1 MEKLLKTILLFIG
14 VGLLNTLIFT
24 VYLSNTG
31 LPGGEVGMFPLLI
44 AMESGIAIV
53 LSTVIY
59 LVIRNRIEVTSIRT
73 ILTYQVVYFLTLIL
87 SGVSPF
93 DNDLTD
99 VFKTLTLWIYLIS
112 FLVTIGLTMTTKLI
126 NGLRTNRS

>member
-1 MEKLLKTILLFIG
+1 MEKLIKTTVIFLG
-14 VGLLNTLIFT
+14 VGLLNTIIFT
-24 VYLSNTG
+24 VYLRNTG

-44 AMESGIAIV
+44 AMESGVAIV
-53 LSTVIY
+53 LSIVTY
-59 LVIRNRIEVTSIRT
+59 LIFRNRIEVTTIRT
-73 ILTYQVVYFLTLIL
+73 ILTYQVVYFLTLIF

-112 FLVTIGLTMTTKLI
+112 FLLTIGLTMTTKLI